1 MSGQRVTNEQ
11 ARLLVE
17 SIEATACMRD
27 LGGAPRGFSRDEDET
42 RAVALDL
49 LDCRAKAEALAGAA
63 VQVRLA
69 IYGGPLKCP
78 YCCWPMFDSVD
89 DGCVPGNCSMRPI
102 PNRNPVS
109 DACSAFDAALAA
121 WREGK

>member
-49 LDCRAKAEALAGAA
+49 LDCRAKAEALAGAGDELLFELRGPTD
-63 VQVRLA
+63 QVTPMGLSRAADRLT
-69 IYGGPLKCP
+69 
-78 YCCWPMFDSVD
+78 
-89 DGCVPGNCSMRPI
+89 
-102 PNRNPVS
+102 
-109 DACSAFDAALAA
+109 AALAA

>member
-1 MSGQRVTNEQ
+1 MTNEQ

-49 LDCRAKAEALAGAA
+49 LDCRAKAEALAGAVEA
-63 VQVRLA
+63 FRAERARFFAAPVTQA
-69 IYGGPLKCP
+69 
-78 YCCWPMFDSVD
+78 SVD
-89 DGCVPGNCSMRPI
+89 AVLAVEDAMYAARASYRAAKAARDGAR
-102 PNRNPVS
+102 
-109 DACSAFDAALAA
+109 
-121 WREGK
+121 